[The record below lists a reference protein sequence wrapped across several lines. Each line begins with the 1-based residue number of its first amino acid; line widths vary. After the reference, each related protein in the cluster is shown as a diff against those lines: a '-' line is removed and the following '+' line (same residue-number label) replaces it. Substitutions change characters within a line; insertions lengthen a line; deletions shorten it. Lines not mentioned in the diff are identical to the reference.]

1 MITGDIFRKTEG
13 MLYRHYRFIK
23 KKEKILNE
31 IAAIEKRV
39 EGIKHDIRCVETD
52 VDGIGG
58 IDYSRE
64 RVQTSGDL
72 TGIPERQTI
81 LLMDEV
87 GRLKR
92 ELETEL
98 RKKLKR
104 QAKIRELD
112 EKIEHVDYAIRKF
125 DEINKQYIEYRYG
138 EECNFEHISRML
150 PISSPTAR
158 RRREEIVQAVA
169 RLLDVS

>member
-1 MITGDIFRKTEG
+1 MITGDVFRKTEG

-104 QAKIRELD
+104 KAKIRELD
-112 EKIEHVDYAIRKF
+112 EKIEHVDYAVRKF
-125 DEINKQYIEYRYG
+125 DETYKQYIEYRYG
-138 EECNFEHISRML
+138 DGCNFEYIARML
-150 PISSPTAR
+150 LMSRQTASR
-158 RRREEIVQAVA
+158 RRDEIVEFVA
-169 RLLDVS
+169 KLLDVS